1 MPAYKKTAKYNKQQ
15 TMVLEGEVI
24 YILSHSAEA
33 MTIDEIQAA
42 SFSLNGVSSQKI
54 ARILGHLIETG
65 LAAKAKSRAKNK
77 MVYKSLAVMTEE
89 GYSEE

>member
-1 MPAYKKTAKYNKQQ
+1 MPAYRKTSKYNKQQ
-15 TMVLEGEVI
+15 TMEMEGEVI
-24 YILSHSAEA
+24 YILSHCPNA

-65 LAAKAKSRAKNK
+65 LVAKAKSKSKNK
-77 MVYKSLAVMTEE
+77 MVYKSLATFIEE
-89 GYSEE
+89 SND